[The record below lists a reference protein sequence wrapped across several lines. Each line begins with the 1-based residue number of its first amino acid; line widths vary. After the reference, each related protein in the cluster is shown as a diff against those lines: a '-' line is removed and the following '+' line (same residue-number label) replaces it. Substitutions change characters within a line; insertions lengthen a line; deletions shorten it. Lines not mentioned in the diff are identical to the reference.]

1 MKCSGSNELCCTNAE
16 EEDDVFETS
25 AILSVISRCKN
36 IFFTLK
42 MTFINYED
50 FMAIRMRTVTNF

>member
-36 IFFTLK
+36 IFF
-42 MTFINYED
+42 
-50 FMAIRMRTVTNF
+50 NFENDLHKL